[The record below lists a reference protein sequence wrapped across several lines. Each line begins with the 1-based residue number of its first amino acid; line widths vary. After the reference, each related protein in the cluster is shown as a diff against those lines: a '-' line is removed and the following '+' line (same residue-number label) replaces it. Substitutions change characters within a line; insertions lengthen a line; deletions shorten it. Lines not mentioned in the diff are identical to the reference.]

1 MESQTTPI
9 VHNGESIEVDSAK
22 LLEADTEIV
31 DASAPAPLAQRST
44 ADYYREQWQWI
55 GRQIR
60 IYLERLPEYISRF
73 FEDNKRSAIV
83 IGSIVA
89 AFIALKLLLSILDAL
104 NDIPLVGPTLEI
116 VGAGYLVWFVN
127 RYLLK
132 ASTRQELS
140 EKWRS
145 LKQETLGTY

>member
-1 MESQTTPI
+1 MESQATPI
-9 VHNGESIEVDSAK
+9 THNGESIEVDSAK

-31 DASAPAPLAQRST
+31 DASTPAPLAQRST

-60 IYLERLPEYISRF
+60 MYLERLPEYIGRF
-73 FEDNKRSAIV
+73 FQENKRPAIV
-83 IGSIVA
+83 IGFIIA